1 MHTCASVFIAFLTV
15 HCKTLE
21 NACMPWCDILVNV
34 RTSEGTESA
43 AFVPFRAG
51 AKLWTNTTLSA
62 LFLGLW
68 YGLLVRVLRCEPL
81 ERTNVLRM
89 DIFVQMVINKSL
101 NSAILSS
108 KQVIK
113 KVNSIKNISICSSAK
128 SVLILWQEA
137 LSKRV
142 SIFFTDFDGR
152 RSNVG
157 VFDGWRLSCRADGNQ
172 EDISSMSLS

>member
-1 MHTCASVFIAFLTV
+1 MSGFSNCQSFSLRNSFYDQKHELSFSGPVYINGYSKCSVFVLSKAHRFHYVHTCTSVFIAFLTV

-21 NACMPWCDILVNV
+21 NVCMPWFDILVNV

-43 AFVPFRAG
+43 AFVPFGAG

-108 KQVIK
+108 KQAI
-113 KVNSIKNISICSSAK
+113 
-128 SVLILWQEA
+128 Q
-137 LSKRV
+137 
-142 SIFFTDFDGR
+142 
-152 RSNVG
+152 
-157 VFDGWRLSCRADGNQ
+157 
-172 EDISSMSLS
+172 